1 MPCFLTRYVAVKS
14 VKCSHCMGVHG
25 ANGRFTC
32 FIYSCPCF
40 VFSALQL
47 LWIES
52 KRGHSLFLNFLLHID
67 WTSFFGI
74 YYIMAP
80 TKPSGIT
87 QMVTRMRA
95 AANPPKTVAENNSLV
110 NKKRKADTALT
121 SDNKKR
127 SALGDL
133 TNVKKPSLIPH
144 FFPLFHILL
153 SFHQASSKL
162 IDAKKAVKG
171 KVSST
176 VNSNLARPQLA
187 RPSTKALTLNLVKE

>member
-1 MPCFLTRYVAVKS
+1 MSLHPSTPTMCDVIYKLPLMIKQMTWVLNSTVAVKS

-52 KRGHSLFLNFLLHID
+52 KRGHSLFLNFLLLID

-87 QMVTRMRA
+87 AARHTGTQAGKDDCTYLHVWHCVLSVRAVT
-95 AANPPKTVAENNSLV
+95 VDYSGVLVSLSEKV
-110 NKKRKADTALT
+110 NLT
-121 SDNKKR
+121 
-127 SALGDL
+127 
-133 TNVKKPSLIPH
+133 
-144 FFPLFHILL
+144 
-153 SFHQASSKL
+153 
-162 IDAKKAVKG
+162 
-171 KVSST
+171 
-176 VNSNLARPQLA
+176 
-187 RPSTKALTLNLVKE
+187 

>member
-52 KRGHSLFLNFLLHID
+52 KRGHSLFLNFLLLID
-67 WTSFFGI
+67 WTSFFRI

-121 SDNKKR
+121 SENKKR

-133 TNVKKPSLIPH
+133 TNVKN
-144 FFPLFHILL
+144 PLWFHI
-153 SFHQASSKL
+153 SFHCFIYCCHFIRL
-162 IDAKKAVKG
+162 L
-171 KVSST
+171 VSSLMPKRLSKERCLPLST
-176 VNSNLARPQLA
+176 VTWQDLNWLALQLKHL
-187 RPSTKALTLNLVKE
+187 PWT